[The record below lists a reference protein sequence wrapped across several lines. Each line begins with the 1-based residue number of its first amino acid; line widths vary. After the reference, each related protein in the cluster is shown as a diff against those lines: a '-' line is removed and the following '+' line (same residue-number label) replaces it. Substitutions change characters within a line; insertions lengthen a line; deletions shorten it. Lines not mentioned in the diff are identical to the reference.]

1 MLQEDINRK
10 IFHYKMLS
18 MIDNKVDT
26 AVYVL
31 DMEIVSSIY
40 ALSCDIHLTFIFQES
55 NKV

>member
-1 MLQEDINRK
+1 
-10 IFHYKMLS
+10 MLS

>member
-1 MLQEDINRK
+1 
-10 IFHYKMLS
+10 MLS

-40 ALSCDIHLTFIFQES
+40 ALSYDIHLTFIFQES

>member
-1 MLQEDINRK
+1 
-10 IFHYKMLS
+10 MLS

-40 ALSCDIHLTFIFQES
+40 ALSCDIHLRFIFQES